1 MGEDTVTARGL
12 LMPMPTMAALT
23 MVAMP
28 VDTDTVTARGLLM
41 PRLTTATVDTEDT
54 VTARGLPTPMP
65 TMAAVT
71 MAAMATVMAR
81 GLLTPRLTMVAMPV
95 AMDTVTESNHTMEA
109 NNSTKRPFPFET
121 DSKPIRL
128 KSCTIFP

>member
-1 MGEDTVTARGL
+1 MAAVTMAATATDMARGL
-12 LMPMPTMAALT
+12 LMPRLT

-41 PRLTTATVDTEDT
+41 PRLT
-54 VTARGLPTPMP
+54 
-65 TMAAVT
+65 MAAVT

-81 GLLTPRLTMVAMPV
+81 GLLMPRLTMVAMTV
-95 AMDTVTESNHTMEA
+95 AMDTVTESNYTMEA
-109 NNSTKRPFPFET
+109 NHSAKRPFPFET
-121 DSKPIRL
+121 NSKPIRI